1 MNLPQGFDHLPQ
13 GFDQLIRFLL
23 SLDTVS
29 GIKNNFADTCLS
41 ISCFAENIPI
51 EEKSFQQMGNTKP
64 QIIGIALLAVDDAKT
79 TDRPYSANFIYRA
92 IFDRAKQLIAE
103 QQTV

>member
-1 MNLPQGFDHLPQ
+1 MNLPQ

-41 ISCFAENIPI
+41 ISSFAENIPI

>member
-1 MNLPQGFDHLPQ
+1 MNLPQ
-13 GFDQLIRFLL
+13 GFDQLIYFLL

-79 TDRPYSANFIYRA
+79 MQNPTSSNPFYLSVFNRA
-92 IFDRAKQLIAE
+92 IELIGN
-103 QQTV
+103 

>member
-1 MNLPQGFDHLPQ
+1 MNLPQ
-13 GFDQLIRFLL
+13 GFDQLIQFLL
-23 SLDTVS
+23 RLNTVLA
-29 GIKNNFADTCLS
+29 ITNNFADTCFA

-51 EEKSFQQMGNTKP
+51 EEKSFKQMGDTKP
-64 QIIGIALLAVDDAKT
+64 QIIGIALLAVDDAKI
-79 TDRPYSANFIYRA
+79 TDRPYSANSIYRA